1 MNRPLVVA
9 AGFLVSLLLVGGLVA
24 LVGAGRVGEAL
35 VRADPLWL
43 AAVAGFALAQLAIWG
58 QTLRTVLGTLGVTV
72 TRRAGALLYAAAAFS
87 NNVTPLGQAGG
98 EPVTALVVS
107 RTARVR
113 YETSL
118 AAVASVDALN
128 VVTSVSLLAVGVGY
142 YGVNLSTRA
151 GATGSDVLLA
161 AVVVLLSISLLIWR
175 FRGAVLRGVTGGIA
189 RFVTGVG
196 RVVPPVP
203 TLNSEQVR
211 ERLDNFLADVE
222 RVAGDRS
229 RLAAALAFSLGGWLA
244 HVAALWAALA
254 AVGYAVDPA
263 TLLVV
268 VPVANAAGV
277 TPLPGGFGS
286 IEAAFVALLATTTA
300 VPAAGATA
308 AVLVHRAG
316 VYWLPIV
323 VGGAVTGALG
333 VDSAASGTE

>member
-1 MNRPLVVA
+1 MKRPLVLA
-9 AGFLVSLLLVGGLVA
+9 AGFVASLILVGGLIL
-24 LVGAGRVGEAL
+24 LVGVGRVGEAL
-35 VRADPLWL
+35 VRADPWWL
-43 AAVAGFALAQLAIWG
+43 AAVAGFALAQIAIWG
-58 QTLRTVLGTLGVTV
+58 QTLRTVLGTLGVAV

-128 VVTSVSLLAVGVGY
+128 VVTSLTLVAVGVGY
-142 YGVNLSTRA
+142 YGVSISVRA
-151 GATGSDVLLA
+151 DAIGNDVLFVAIVALA
-161 AVVVLLSISLLIWR
+161 VLSLLAWR
-175 FRGAVLRGVTGGIA
+175 FRGAMVRSVTRIIA
-189 RFVTGVG
+189 RFVTALG

-203 TLNSEQVR
+203 TLDPDQVR
-211 ERLDNFLADVE
+211 ERLDGFLADVE

-229 RLAAALAFSLGGWLA
+229 RLAAALAFSLAGWLA
-244 HVAALWAALA
+244 HVAALWAALS
-254 AVGYAVDPA
+254 AVGYTVDPA

-268 VPVANAAGV
+268 VPVANAAGF

-286 IEAAFVALLATTTA
+286 IEAAFVALLATMTA
-300 VPAAGATA
+300 VPAADATA

-333 VDSAASGTE
+333 ADTAASGAE

>member
-1 MNRPLVVA
+1 MLVA

-35 VRADPLWL
+35 AGADPFWL
-43 AAVAGFALAQLAIWG
+43 AAVAGFALAQLAVWG
-58 QTLRTVLGTLGVTV
+58 QTLRTVLGTLGVAV
-72 TRRAGALLYAAAAFS
+72 TRRTGALLYAAAAFS

-113 YETSL
+113 YETAL

-128 VVTSVSLLAVGVGY
+128 VVTSVSLVLVGVGY
-142 YGVNLSTRA
+142 YGVSLSARA
-151 GATGSDVLLA
+151 GTVGLDALFAAIVALAALSLLA
-161 AVVVLLSISLLIWR
+161 WR
-175 FRGAVLRGVTGGIA
+175 FREAVLRRVTGA
-189 RFVTGVG
+189 VALFVTTVG

-203 TLNSEQVR
+203 TLNRGEVR
-211 ERLDNFLADVE
+211 ERLETFLADIE
-222 RVAGDRS
+222 RVAGDRP
-229 RLAAALAFSLGGWLA
+229 RLAAALAFSLGGWFA
-244 HVAALWAALA
+244 HVAALWAALT

-268 VPVANAAGV
+268 VPVANAAGF

-333 VDSAASGTE
+333 VDSAASGAE